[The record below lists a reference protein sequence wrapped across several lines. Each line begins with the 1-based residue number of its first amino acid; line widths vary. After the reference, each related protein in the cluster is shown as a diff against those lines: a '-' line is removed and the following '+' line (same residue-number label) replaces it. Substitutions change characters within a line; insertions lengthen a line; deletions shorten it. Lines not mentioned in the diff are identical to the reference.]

1 MYGRFELGLQERLRG
16 RRLWGHEQLKEA
28 DKNLDW
34 VMPAIQALIIATR
47 LAAMGRLLPVVRSR
61 MPVIASRNA
70 GQGRP
75 ATPIRPL

>member
-1 MYGRFELGLQERLRG
+1 MYGGLELGLQERLRG
-16 RRLWGHEQLKEA
+16 RCLWGDDQLKEA
-28 DKNLDW
+28 DRGLDW

-47 LAAMGRLLPVVRSR
+47 LAAMGQLLPVVRSR
-61 MPVIASRNA
+61 MPVIASRIT

>member
-1 MYGRFELGLQERLRG
+1 MYGRLELGLQERLRG
-16 RRLWGHEQLKEA
+16 ASVGGGRLKEA

-34 VMPAIQALIIATR
+34 VMPTVQALIIATR

-75 ATPIRPL
+75 APQ